1 MTITDCKTNYI
12 KKRRNSKD
20 EEEKKGQDELEEEL
34 LEGLEEDFE
43 LIGMREKRMEE
54 LRQEFIKRQQMEE
67 DHHGKYL
74 QIKNEKEV
82 IQITAKSK
90 FAVVHFFHGD
100 FRRCKIMDNHLESIA
115 TRYFATRFLRVD
127 VADVPWLVNKL
138 EIKVLPCV
146 FVFLDGVTK
155 DRIIG
160 FEGLTEEGT
169 DGFSTA
175 SLELRL
181 KQSVQTML
189 MILKGVLPVE
199 STPGST
205 SGPRVRVSPSVKI
218 MQDDDDWDG

>member
-1 MTITDCKTNYI
+1 MAIIDSKANYL
-12 KKRRNSKD
+12 KKRNPDD
-20 EEEKKGQDELEEEL
+20 EDEKEGSEREEDL
-34 LEGLEEDFE
+34 LDQLEEDFE
-43 LIGMREKRMEE
+43 LGGMREKRMEE

-67 DHHGKYL
+67 NHHGKYL

-82 IQITAKSK
+82 IQITAKAK

-181 KQSVQTML
+181 KQS
-189 MILKGVLPVE
+189 GVLPVE
-199 STPGST
+199 STAGST
-205 SGPRVRVSPSVKI
+205 SGSRIRVSPSVQI